1 MGASNSGDSI
11 LVFSA
16 RVKNV
21 KVDWAGEGCSV
32 DNASIKKILSK
43 FASNLEGYVRS
54 LGVLDNIHTIDR
66 FDLDGSA
73 WVEIRT
79 IYFNKELNNVDGE
92 IESCRKVIRQ
102 KLSVHRE
109 AVSACANEGIKQIK
123 IEGNHAA
130 VEALSK
136 CLSSSEGLEIE
147 LDFKC
152 AGQEIVKTTK
162 SIPMKIISED
172 EEDVTG
178 VVRQFDDAHEK
189 VTLHFIEGLPGGV
202 TLNVHDLDQRKV
214 LIMAQLEC
222 RLITVKFLPS
232 RNRTRPDKDA
242 REGFLVEISSVGPT
256 QATIQ

>member
-43 FASNLEGYVRS
+43 FASNLECYVRS

-66 FDLDGSA
+66 FDSDGSA

-79 IYFNKELNNVDGE
+79 INSNKELNNVDGE

-102 KLSVHRE
+102 KLSVHRQ
-109 AVSACANEGIKQIK
+109 AISACANEGIKQVEV
-123 IEGNHAA
+123 EGNHAA
-130 VEALSK
+130 VEAMSK

-152 AGQEIVKTTK
+152 AGKETVKTTK
-162 SIPMKIISED
+162 LISTKVISQN
-172 EEDVTG
+172 EESATG
-178 VVRQFDDAHEK
+178 VVRQFDDAHER
-189 VTLHFIEGLPGGV
+189 VTLYSIEGLPGGI
-202 TLNVHDLDQRKV
+202 TLNVRDSDQRKV
-214 LIMAQLEC
+214 LIMAQLE
-222 RLITVKFLPS
+222 RRQVTVKFSPS
-232 RNRTRPDKDA
+232 RKRTRPDKDA
-242 REGFLVEISSVGPT
+242 REGLLVEISSVGPT
-256 QATIQ
+256 QATIP